1 MSSPWVQLSGTSAP
15 LLKVRGAPGLEVV
28 DGGLVVDGEVVG
40 WYGVWFARPPRPL
53 GVAPTTAGDSGIKE
67 RSSSMGW
74 RLMGPGRRS
83 LR

>member
-1 MSSPWVQLSGTSAP
+1 M
-15 LLKVRGAPGLEVV
+15 E
-28 DGGLVVDGEVVG
+28 DGGGLAVEGDEAG

-53 GVAPTTAGDSGIKE
+53 GVAPITAGDSGIRE

>member
-28 DGGLVVDGEVVG
+28 DGGLAVEGDVVE
-40 WYGVWFARPPRPL
+40 WYGVWFARPL